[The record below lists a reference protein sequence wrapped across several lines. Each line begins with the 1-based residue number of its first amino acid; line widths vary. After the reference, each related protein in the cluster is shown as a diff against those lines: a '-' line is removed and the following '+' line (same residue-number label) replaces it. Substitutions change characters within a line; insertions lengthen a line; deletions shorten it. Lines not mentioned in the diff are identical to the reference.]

1 MELLIFCYAA
11 ALVIWGLSKIKHDDL
26 EPIL

>member
-1 MELLIFCYAA
+1 MELFIFCYAA

-26 EPIL
+26 EEIV